1 MTLSTHTAIGAVIGV
16 SVGNPLLGF
25 IIGFTSH
32 FIIDMIPHGDSHISK
47 NLRVHKK
54 KKGAFAYGT
63 IDSIIAVYLALIL
76 MHVVRGTS
84 ELAFTAAIAGSIM
97 PDLLVG
103 LHDLTKSKFLKP
115 INDLHFYFHDFFIDR
130 YHDIKLPT
138 ALFAQIIL
146 IALIMTQ
153 I

>member
-1 MTLSTHTAIGAVIGV
+1 MFLYLHAPVALALTAQLTNPAATFTIGLA
-16 SVGNPLLGF
+16 
-25 IIGFTSH
+25 SH
-32 FIIDMIPHGDSHISK
+32 FLIDMIPHGDSHISK

-63 IDSIIAVYLALIL
+63 IDSIIAVYLAIIL

-97 PDLLVG
+97 PDLLIG

>member
-1 MTLSTHTAIGAVIGV
+1 MTLSTHTAVGAVIGI

-25 IIGFTSH
+25 IIGFVSH
-32 FIIDMIPHGDSHISK
+32 FLLDMIPHGDSKISD

-54 KKGAFAYGT
+54 KKGAFTYGT
-63 IDSIIAVYLALIL
+63 IDGIIAIYLIMILI
-76 MHVVRGTS
+76 HISRSTS
-84 ELAFTAAIAGSIM
+84 ELAFTSAIAGSIL

-115 INDLHFYFHDFFIDR
+115 INDLHFYFHDFFINR

-138 ALFAQIIL
+138 ALVGQLIL
-146 IALIMTQ
+146 ILIIITQ